1 MKITKFEKNNYI
13 LNNEK
18 NLKILEIIKKIEEYK
33 LTNKDKETIKLARTQ
48 LKKDW
53 QTPLIKHLNKLLIKY
68 KKWNP

>member
-68 KKWNP
+68 KK